1 MRKSFRRQTDLLHAP
16 VQNKPEMQKSR
27 RVNGGADG
35 QQEAGNEAEA
45 GPLEDEH
52 RGEGGGRQSGVDVAS
67 AEEDGRRGEAE
78 QQHRLVRQ
86 VLVFQDSP

>member
-1 MRKSFRRQTDLLHAP
+1 M
-16 VQNKPEMQKSR
+16 QNKAKVQKAG

-52 RGEGGGRQSGVDVAS
+52 RGEGGGRQPGVDVAS
-67 AEEDGRRGEAE
+67 AEEDGRGCEAE